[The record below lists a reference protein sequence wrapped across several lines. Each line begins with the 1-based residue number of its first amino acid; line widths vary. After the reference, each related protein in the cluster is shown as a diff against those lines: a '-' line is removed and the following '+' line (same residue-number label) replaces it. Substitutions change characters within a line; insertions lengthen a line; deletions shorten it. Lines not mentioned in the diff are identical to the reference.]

1 VTRYLLDTAT
11 LIDLSK
17 GRRGVEARLR
27 ALIAGGDEVGI
38 CDVTVAEFFS
48 GLHPSERGAWEVAL
62 ADLHYWSTTGD
73 AAILAG
79 AYRYAFARRG
89 RAIATPDALIAA
101 VAIDVGAVVVTN
113 NVKDYPMPGL
123 QVLRLGAGT

>member
-1 VTRYLLDTAT
+1 VTRYLLDTST

-17 GRRGVEARLR
+17 NRPGVSDGLNDLPADGHE
-27 ALIAGGDEVGI
+27 IGV
-38 CDVTVAEFFS
+38 CDVSVAEFFS
-48 GLHPSERGAWEVAL
+48 GLRPVERGRWEAYVLAL
-62 ADLHYWSTTGD
+62 QFWPTSRG

-79 AYRYAFARRG
+79 AYRYAFARQG
-89 RAIATPDALIAA
+89 RAISAPDALIAA
-101 VAIDVGAVVVTN
+101 VAVEVGATVVTN